1 MNWDDLD
8 LFLRVAA
15 HRSMSAASADV
26 RLSVATIGRRL
37 AALERQIGVPL
48 LHRTPRG
55 FILTEQGT
63 ALQRRAEASRL
74 AMAEVARFAATL
86 GAKRSA
92 PAIRISAT
100 EPVISEILMARLPML
115 LDKHPNLRL
124 TLRVETAVVSLPLND
139 ADIAIRL
146 VRPQGDSLMAKRLRP
161 LGMGLFGHKALLDA
175 DDEPDWGTVPII
187 GYDDTYGPLPELRW
201 LEEADLADQVR
212 IRTSSTRGMVN
223 AVAAGAGLAILP
235 RIFARELPDVVEV
248 KPRRSQPI
256 ADRSIWIVWH
266 RSMTRQPGMRSVI
279 AWIEACFRDAAYPS
293 RPSAG
298 KASSSQ

>member
-1 MNWDDLD
+1 MLSRMNWDDLH

-15 HRSMSAASADV
+15 RNSMSAASAEV

-55 FILTEQGT
+55 FILTEQGM

-86 GAKRSA
+86 GARRSA
-92 PAIRISAT
+92 PAVRVSAT
-100 EPVISEILMARLPML
+100 EPVISEILMARLPLL
-115 LDKHPNLRL
+115 LDKHPDLRL
-124 TLRVETAVVSLPLND
+124 AMRVENAVVSLPLND

-146 VRPQGDSLMAKRLRP
+146 VRPQGDSLMAKRLKP
-161 LGMGLFGHKALLDA
+161 LGMGLFGNKTLLDVH
-175 DDEPDWGTVPII
+175 DQPDWSTVPII

-201 LEEADLADQVR
+201 LEEAGLTDKVR

-235 RIFARELPDVVEV
+235 RIFAIQHPDVVEV
-248 KPRRSQPI
+248 KPRHSRPI
-256 ADRSIWIVWH
+256 ADRNIWILSLIH
-266 RSMTRQPGMRSVI
+266 I
-279 AWIEACFRDAAYPS
+279 
-293 RPSAG
+293 
-298 KASSSQ
+298 